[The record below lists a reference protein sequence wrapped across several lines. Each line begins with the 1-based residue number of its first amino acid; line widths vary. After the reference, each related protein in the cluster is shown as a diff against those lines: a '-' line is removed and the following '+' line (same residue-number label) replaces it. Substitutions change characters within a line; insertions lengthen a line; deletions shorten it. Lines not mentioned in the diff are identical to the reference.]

1 MPLTIG
7 TNSYVTTTEA
17 LDYLYESFRASEWN
31 AFADVPQPPPDPSVL
46 SSQQVALIT
55 AARLIDRQPLRG
67 SKADSAQAL
76 AFPRDYTDG
85 VPQDVKDA
93 QVEVALWLLT
103 DYLKR
108 RRATTPTLDAA
119 NFMDEGFGGP
129 QGTSGIKLAV
139 EGVTVEDSA
148 EGKKTRVTFAP
159 ATPAPVVALPTE
171 LPPAA
176 LLLLKDHL
184 ALGIALER

>member
-7 TNSYVTTTEA
+7 TNSYATLAEA
-17 LDYLYESFRASEWN
+17 QAYLWQTFRADEWN
-31 AFADVPQPPPDPSVL
+31 YWAPATPPTDPDTLTAQES
-46 SSQQVALIT
+46 ALTT
-55 AARLIDRQPLRG
+55 AAKLIDRQPLRG
-67 SKADSAQAL
+67 SKADPAQAL

-108 RRATTPTLDAA
+108 RRAATPTLDAA
-119 NFMDEGFGGP
+119 NFMDEGFAGP

-139 EGVTVEDSA
+139 EGATVEDSA
-148 EGKKTRVTFAP
+148 DGQKRKVTFSP
-159 ATPAPVVALPTE
+159 ATPAAIPQLPTE

-176 LLLLKDHL
+176 LVLLKEHL
-184 ALGIALER
+184 AVGIALER